1 MNGQGENS
9 ASQKF
14 WDEKYAARTGQTT
27 GIPSKLLVEYT
38 QDRSSGRALELG
50 CGRGDDAIWLAQ
62 QGWQVTAVD
71 VSQIALDYAQNNAER
86 LDVAEKI
93 KFERHDLSQ
102 SLPTGEF
109 DLVAALFLQ
118 SSVDFGREAA
128 LKAVSDMVAVGG
140 LILVVTH
147 GSLSPWSSAP
157 ADTIFPSPDEALN
170 AIGLDMGMWQR
181 VFVGNLERAATGPSG
196 QKAKVL
202 DTVLALQRT

>member
-38 QDRSSGRALELG
+38 QGRTAGRALELG

-71 VSQIALDYAQNNAER
+71 VSQVALDYAQNNAEH
-86 LDVAEKI
+86 LGVAEKI
-93 KFERHDLSQ
+93 KFEQHDLSQ
-102 SLPTGEF
+102 SLPAGEF

-118 SSVDFGREAA
+118 SPVDFGREAA
-128 LKAVSDMVAVGG
+128 FKAVSDMVATGG
-140 LILVVTH
+140 LMLVVTH
-147 GSLSPWSSAP
+147 GSLSPWSSAS
-157 ADTIFPSPDEALN
+157 ADTVFPSPDEALN
-170 AIGLDMGMWQR
+170 AIGLDMDMWRQ
-181 VFVGNLERAATGPSG
+181 VFVGNLERKATGPSG
-196 QKAKVL
+196 QKATVL
-202 DTVLALQRT
+202 DTVLAVERA